1 MGHLHWFFNQLALM
15 QWDAVRCS
23 RILNNA
29 VHNAVLHSP
38 KARRFR
44 LTSTV
49 CRFSSMSTSFVQD

>member
-29 VHNAVLHSP
+29 VLHSP
-38 KARRFR
+38 TALTAFPCWR
-44 LTSTV
+44 TSTV
-49 CRFSSMSTSFVQD
+49 YRFSSMSTSFVQD